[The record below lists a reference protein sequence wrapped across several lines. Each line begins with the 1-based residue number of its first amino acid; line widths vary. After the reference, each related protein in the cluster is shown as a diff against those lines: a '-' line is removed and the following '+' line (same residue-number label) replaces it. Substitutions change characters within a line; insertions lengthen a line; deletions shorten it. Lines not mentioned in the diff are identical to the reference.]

1 MVFSYCRDES
11 PIRRHKKIQREPL
24 HVEEPAMD
32 EVTQQQNRRAI
43 QQDTVEIYNTTRVLP
58 TVTDPLIYS
67 VRVKVR

>member
-1 MVFSYCRDES
+1 
-11 PIRRHKKIQREPL
+11 
-24 HVEEPAMD
+24 MD

-67 VRVKVR
+67 VRVKVRE